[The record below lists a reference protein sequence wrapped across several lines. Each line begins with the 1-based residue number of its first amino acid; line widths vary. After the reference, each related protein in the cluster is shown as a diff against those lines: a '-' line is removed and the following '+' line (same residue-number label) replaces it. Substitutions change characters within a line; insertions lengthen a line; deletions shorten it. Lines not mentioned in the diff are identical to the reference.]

1 MTEALLSVQD
11 LQVKLFTEKGEL
23 PVLNHVS
30 FDILPGEIVGIVGE
44 SGCGKSML
52 ASSIM
57 GLIDAPGKIIG
68 GQILFEG
75 RDITKLKRQQLQEI
89 RGKDISTVFQ
99 EPMTSLNPLMKCGK
113 QIEEAITAHEK
124 LEKAEVKKRAL
135 KVIKEVGIPMPEKIY
150 NEIPSHLSGGM
161 RQRIMIA
168 MALVCHP
175 RLLICDEPT
184 TALDV
189 TIQAQILYLIRKLR
203 DETGTSVIFISHDM
217 GVISQ
222 MADRVVVM
230 YAGEIVEK
238 AEEAQLFA
246 HPRHPYTIG
255 LQNAIPQLSKDQE
268 RLQDIPG
275 SVPMLDHLPQGCLFS
290 PRCPYADDHCRK
302 EKPQITVFDHQEVRC
317 FNAGTGGI
325 DHE

>member
-89 RGKDISTVFQ
+89 RGKDISMVFQ

-255 LQNAIPQLSKDQE
+255 LQNAIPQLNKNQE

>member
-89 RGKDISTVFQ
+89 RGKDISMVFQ

>member
-11 LQVKLFTEKGEL
+11 LQVILFTEKGEL

-89 RGKDISTVFQ
+89 RGKDISMVFQ

-246 HPRHPYTIG
+246 HPRHAYTIG
-255 LQNAIPQLSKDQE
+255 LQNAISQLNKNQE